1 MKSKIRLEPERIIK
15 TINVLEKRI
24 ADRFPNSSLRQTC
37 NDFLEIAQKS
47 KKNIDWISQPNISLR
62 IFSIL
67 IILTGIGGIV
77 FSISFVELKIH
88 DTTLTNII
96 ALSEAVFNDIILL
109 GAAIFFLVGIES
121 RLKRRRALKMINE
134 LRVTAHVID
143 MLQLT
148 KDPSLINSNLAATA
162 NSPKRNL
169 SHFELERY
177 FGYSTELA
185 SLIAKVGALYSQSL
199 PDEVVVRSVNEIET
213 LCTGLSRKI
222 WQKIMILNQTKDE

>member
-1 MKSKIRLEPERIIK
+1 MKSKIKLQPERIIS
-15 TINVLEKRI
+15 TISTLEKRI
-24 ADRFPNSSLRQTC
+24 ADRFPNSSLRNTC
-37 NDFLEIAQKS
+37 SDFLDIAQKS
-47 KKNIDWISQPNISLR
+47 RKNIEWIAKPNITLR

-67 IILTGIGGIV
+67 IILVGIGGIV

-109 GAAIFFLVGIES
+109 GAAIFFLVGTES
-121 RLKRRRALKMINE
+121 RLKRKRALTMINE

-148 KDPSLINSNLAATA
+148 KDPSLININLSATA
-162 NSPKRNL
+162 NSPTRSLTK
-169 SHFELERY
+169 FELERY
-177 FGYSTELA
+177 LDYSSELV

-199 PDEVVVRSVNEIET
+199 PDEVVVRSVNEIEI

-222 WQKIMILNQTKDE
+222 WQKIIILNQIKD

>member
-15 TINVLEKRI
+15 TIDVLEKRI

-37 NDFLEIAQKS
+37 KDFLEIAQKS
-47 KKNIDWISQPNISLR
+47 KTNIEWISKPNITLR

-67 IILTGIGGIV
+67 VILTGIGGIAY
-77 FSISFVELKIH
+77 SISFVELKIH
-88 DTTLTNII
+88 DTTLANII

-109 GAAIFFLVGIES
+109 GAAIFFLVGMES
-121 RLKRRRALKMINE
+121 RLKRKRALTMINE

-148 KDPSLINSNLAATA
+148 KDPSLINANLAATA
-162 NSPKRNL
+162 NSPTRSLTK
-169 SHFELERY
+169 FELERY
-177 FGYSTELA
+177 LDYSSELA
-185 SLIAKVGALYSQSL
+185 SLIAKVGALYSQGL

-222 WQKIMILNQTKDE
+222 WQKIMILNQVTD

>member
-15 TINVLEKRI
+15 TIDVLEKRI
-24 ADRFPNSSLRQTC
+24 ADRFPNSGLRQTC
-37 NDFLEIAQKS
+37 KDFLEIAQKS
-47 KKNIDWISQPNISLR
+47 KTNIEWIAKPNMALR
-62 IFSIL
+62 IFSFF
-67 IILTGIGGIV
+67 IILVGLGGIV

-88 DTTLTNII
+88 DTTLENII

-109 GAAIFFLVGIES
+109 GAAIFFLIGMES
-121 RLKRRRALKMINE
+121 RLKRKRALTMINE

-148 KDPSLINSNLAATA
+148 KDPTLINLPLISTK
-162 NSPKRNL
+162 NSPERTLTKM
-169 SHFELERY
+169 ELERY
-177 FGYSTELA
+177 LDYSSELA

-199 PDEVVVRSVNEIET
+199 PDEVVVKSVNEIET

-222 WQKIMILNQTKDE
+222 WQKIMILNQMDD

>member
-15 TINVLEKRI
+15 TIDVLEKRI
-24 ADRFPNSSLRQTC
+24 ADRFPNSGLRKTC
-37 NDFLEIAQKS
+37 VDFLEIAQKS
-47 KKNIDWISQPNISLR
+47 KTNIEWIAKPNIALR
-62 IFSIL
+62 IFAIL
-67 IILTGIGGIV
+67 IILTGLGGVV

-88 DTTLTNII
+88 DTTLENII

-109 GAAIFFLVGIES
+109 GAAIFFLIGMES
-121 RLKRRRALKMINE
+121 RLKRKRALTMINE

-148 KDPSLINSNLAATA
+148 KDPTLINLPLISTK
-162 NSPKRNL
+162 NSPERTLTKM
-169 SHFELERY
+169 ELERY
-177 FGYSTELA
+177 LDYSSELA

-199 PDEVVVRSVNEIET
+199 PDEVVVKSVNEIET

-222 WQKIMILNQTKDE
+222 WQKIMILNQMED